1 MKTIILNVEDLKDR
15 AQKLRFIRGQYVD
28 CQAKLNSC
36 MNHLYDVYK
45 QKGESMILEEM
56 NLYESMNA
64 MMEKL
69 TKLANILEERALEI
83 ENARHD

>member
-1 MKTIILNVEDLKDR
+1 
-15 AQKLRFIRGQYVD
+15 
-28 CQAKLNSC
+28 
-36 MNHLYDVYK
+36 
-45 QKGESMILEEM
+45 MILEEM